1 MPGCESTKRTRSDEL
16 EANMK
21 TLAVTVAALTLAGV
35 TGANAQD
42 YPYPY
47 AGSYVAAP
55 VGVAPAAAIVAPAPA
70 VGAYAYGGL
79 YLAAPVGVAPAPI
92 GVAPAPYVAGYVPGP
107 YPGSYVVDAYTGRW
121 CTFQPDGWHWCWT
134 P

>member
-1 MPGCESTKRTRSDEL
+1 
-16 EANMK
+16 MK
-21 TLAVTVAALTLAGV
+21 TLAVAVAGLALAGA

-47 AGSYVAAP
+47 VAPYAGMYLAAP
-55 VGVAPAAAIVAPAPA
+55 VGVAPAPIVAAPMPA
-70 VGAYAYGGL
+70 VDPSAYGGL

-92 GVAPAPYVAGYVPGP
+92 GVAPAPYAGAYIPGPVPG
-107 YPGSYVVDAYTGRW
+107 SFVVNAATGRW

>member
-1 MPGCESTKRTRSDEL
+1 
-16 EANMK
+16 MK
-21 TLAVTVAALTLAGV
+21 TLAVAVAGLALLGV

-47 AGSYVAAP
+47 PYAAP
-55 VGVAPAAAIVAPAPA
+55 
-70 VGAYAYGGL
+70 YAGM
-79 YLAAPVGVAPAPI
+79 YLAAPVGFAPAPVV
-92 GVAPAPYVAGYVPGP
+92 VAPAPYAGAYVSGPVPG
-107 YPGSYVVDAYTGRW
+107 SFVVNAATGRW

>member
-1 MPGCESTKRTRSDEL
+1 
-16 EANMK
+16 MK
-21 TLAVTVAALTLAGV
+21 TLAVTIAGLALLGV
-35 TGANAQD
+35 TAANAQD

-47 AGSYVAAP
+47 AAPSYVGPSYVAP
-55 VGVAPAAAIVAPAPA
+55 
-70 VGAYAYGGL
+70 AYGGL

-92 GVAPAPYVAGYVPGP
+92 AVGPYGGAYMPGPVPGSVIVNP
-107 YPGSYVVDAYTGRW
+107 YTGRW

>member
-1 MPGCESTKRTRSDEL
+1 
-16 EANMK
+16 MK
-21 TLAVTVAALTLAGV
+21 TLAVTVAALALLGV

-55 VGVAPAAAIVAPAPA
+55 VVAVPAPA
-70 VGAYAYGGL
+70 YTYGGL

-92 GVAPAPYVAGYVPGP
+92 GVAPPPYGSSYVPGP